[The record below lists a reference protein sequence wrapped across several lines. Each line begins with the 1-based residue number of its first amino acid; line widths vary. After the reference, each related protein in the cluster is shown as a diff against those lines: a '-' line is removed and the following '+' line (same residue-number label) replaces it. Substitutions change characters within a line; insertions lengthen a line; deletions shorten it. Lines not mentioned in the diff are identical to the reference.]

1 MSMCGEIE
9 NTKAEIETWE
19 YRAKKLREN
28 LLNLWAKECDFD
40 SLSEV
45 TLAVFDQTN
54 VIDPIFCVTFEELRH
69 IDKVL
74 TNLRRRLENLER

>member
-28 LLNLWAKECDFD
+28 LLNLWVKECD
-40 SLSEV
+40 
-45 TLAVFDQTN
+45 N
-54 VIDPIFCVTFEELRH
+54 VIDPIVCVTFEELRH

-74 TNLRRRLENLER
+74 ADLRRRLENLER